1 MILENA
7 TLYLVI
13 FLFSVVQ
20 SIFGVGLLLFGTPA
34 LLLMGY
40 PYRDILWILL
50 PASITISF
58 IQMIRGHIYIK
69 SSMKVCVLM
78 IPSLVVCLVFVL
90 IQSES
95 FDISKIVGIALL
107 LVGVIRYSPRL
118 QEILKRIIEEN
129 INAYYVLIGAIHG
142 ISNMGGGPLSVL
154 MTTIHSKKNIIRAN
168 IAFVYLIFGL
178 SQLLVVAVI
187 SPQNRDSFEIGF
199 CIIVFFSYFVVG
211 RFLARTIDDRRYQ
224 KLITVVILMYGLLML
239 LQ

>member
-1 MILENA
+1 MIPEIA

-20 SIFGVGLLLFGTPA
+20 SIFGIGLLLFGTPT

-40 PYRDILWILL
+40 SYPDIFWILL

-58 IQMIRGHIYIK
+58 IQMIRGHIYVK
-69 SSMKVCVLM
+69 SSRKVYLLM
-78 IPSLVVCLVFVL
+78 IPPLVVCLVFVL
-90 IQSES
+90 LQGES

-107 LVGVIRYSPRL
+107 LVGAIRCAPRL
-118 QEILKRIIEEN
+118 QEILKRIIDGN

-168 IAFVYLIFGL
+168 IAFVYLIFGIF
-178 SQLLVVAVI
+178 QLLVVAVI
-187 SPQNRDSFEIGF
+187 SPQNRDSSEVGF
-199 CIIVFFSYFVVG
+199 CIIAFVSYFVVG

-224 KLITVVILMYGLLML
+224 ELITVVILMYGFLMVF
-239 LQ
+239 